1 MDDKIKEIHEA
12 WKTGI
17 EELSNLRIQMRE
29 DLEMSEGDQ
38 WYMVPSGERRRKPY
52 LQINIINA
60 RIKRRSG
67 FIRQNMPEAKVIS
80 LSAEGDD
87 FCDIMQQALKFI
99 YSEKDNYQNRAD
111 AIDDAL
117 RCGIGWLHPYL
128 DFNDDIVNGDVR
140 IMKVSPFDIVFDPYV
155 STPDFR
161 DMSYIVHRSFIPK
174 NELKR
179 LYPKYRHDIDLITD
193 EDEASYE
200 TEVARI
206 YRSMN
211 DMINVFDYWHV
222 KHETVQYYVNVD
234 TGEYGRLDED
244 ELPPTVNFKI
254 IEREVP
260 RVYLRRCISDKII
273 VYDDKSPYV
282 EDKFPY
288 IPIFCY
294 YNTTHPNWEYR
305 VKGIARKLKDLQ
317 NEKNKRRSSITNN
330 VLSKFLRGYMKLRN
344 ESADLSE
351 YLEGNSQI
359 LEVDSLD
366 SIKEIPP
373 PQIPDALMVL
383 EKEIDKDL
391 NVVDANL
398 EMLDNATTYQA
409 VGGMQL
415 KLRENLLIDQDIY
428 DNVNYAMY
436 KLSSYIVD
444 LINQKWTTQKFKN
457 IVGYNMPYFEEYKE
471 LERQAKEMNKLISIG
486 VTKGEE
492 ATQEVLLNGQK
503 VLQQV
508 EMLEQKID
516 EFWRD
521 FDNNRKKIKFLIKFG
536 EGVEETPTYKL
547 AYLNTFTSLKHQGQ
561 YVPDEIYIEFLDI
574 PKRVKDKWM
583 QSLQAQQEAQQQMMA
598 MQQQHEM
605 NIEKLRAEI
614 KMVIQDMI
622 NEGKLELQKLKAK
635 DVYEYDIVKRNV
647 ELSEAPREKE
657 E

>member
-222 KHETVQYYVNVD
+222 KHEPVQYYVNVD

-366 SIKEIPP
+366 SIREIPP